1 VPDSWKDGF
10 DAIVAQER
18 RRQSIDASRGQELE
32 SNPLEH
38 TFTCMSD
45 VDLFSDL
52 SADEMAELD
61 QQAPSERF
69 LRGELVFSQSQPSSS
84 LFILKSGRVRIFRVT
99 EEGKAMT
106 IGILEPGAIFGEMV
120 LVGQRM
126 RDNYAEAIE
135 DSSVCRLDVRDVERF
150 LLSDPRIAVRIARLL
165 GEQVARLEERLTD
178 LAHRPLVARIARALI
193 ALSGGHRNRPP
204 LVTRGIRITHEQLA
218 GLVGATRE
226 STSKI
231 MAELSSQGV
240 VRQTRGRVVIT
251 DPVAVAA
258 LSRRTA

>member
-1 VPDSWKDGF
+1 MPDSWKDGF

-18 RRQSIDASRGQELE
+18 RRRSVDASRRQELE

-38 TFTCMSD
+38 TFTCLSD

-52 SADEMAELD
+52 SAEEMAELD
-61 QQAPSERF
+61 RQAPSQRF
-69 LRGELVFSQSQPSSS
+69 LRGDLVFSQSQPSSS

-106 IGILEPGAIFGEMV
+106 IGILEPGAVFGEMV

-126 RDNYAEAIE
+126 HDNYAEAIE
-135 DSSVCRLDVRDVERF
+135 DSSVCRLEASDVEKF
-150 LLSDPRIAVRIARLL
+150 LLADARIAVRIARLL
-165 GEQVARLEERLTD
+165 GEQVVRLEERLTD
-178 LAHRPLVARIARALI
+178 LAHRPLVARLARALL
-193 ALSGGHRNRPP
+193 ALSSGARSRPT
-204 LVTRGIRITHEQLA
+204 LVSRGIRITHEQLA

-231 MAELSSQGV
+231 MAELAFQGV
-240 VRQTRGRVVIT
+240 VRQARGRVIIT
-251 DPVAVAA
+251 DPVALTA